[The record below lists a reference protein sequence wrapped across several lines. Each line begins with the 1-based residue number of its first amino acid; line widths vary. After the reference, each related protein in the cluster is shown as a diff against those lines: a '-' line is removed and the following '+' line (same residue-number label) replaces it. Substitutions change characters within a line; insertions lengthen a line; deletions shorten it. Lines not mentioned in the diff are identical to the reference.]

1 MQGMS
6 KFAILVVLLLSFN
19 VVQADWLET
28 NKDGTPGGGLDYLN
42 YWVAA
47 WNGPD
52 TQNPGTTWETAI
64 NLGTAGFGFDA
75 GWVGNVV
82 NIEDE
87 DSTSYAAQNQYESFA
102 DVKATVAVSTIDLD
116 EEFGLIVRAD
126 TFAMGDPFT
135 NVTAYAATFN
145 ADNATGFGS
154 PTEFKLYKIVNGE
167 IVHTETANPVVPASL
182 NDVISFI
189 ELSVEGNYIRARL
202 FEDAD
207 SVTPVA
213 DIDYTDLYGDAD
225 GDPLLS
231 GYTGVINLEGS
242 TSDGLMSYYD
252 TLSSVVIP
260 EPSTMILLAWGGVGF
275 LRRLKKK

>member
-1 MQGMS
+1 MQRIS
-6 KFAILVVLLLSFN
+6 KFTILVVLLLSFS
-19 VVQADWLET
+19 VVQADWQET

-52 TQNPGTTWETAI
+52 TENPGTTWETAT
-64 NLGTAGFGFDA
+64 NLGNAGFGFDA
-75 GWVGNVV
+75 GWVDNVV

-87 DSTSYAAQNQYESFA
+87 DSTSYAAQNQYESFTN
-102 DVKATVAVSTIDLD
+102 VRATVSVSTVDLD

-145 ADNATGFGS
+145 ANNATSIGS

-167 IVHTETANPVVPASL
+167 IKHTETANPLVPASL
-182 NDVISFI
+182 NDFISFI
-189 ELSVEGNYIRARL
+189 ELSVEGNYVRARL

-207 SVTPVA
+207 SATPVA

-260 EPSTMILLAWGGVGF
+260 EPSAMILLALGGVGF